1 MEFALWHVY
10 KLCQTSIKFVTFERL
25 KLSRWVSSIIVMVK
39 LDLAKQYI
47 IQCII
52 SAANSL
58 RLSSEKIETVAI
70 LRERLNSAENLF
82 DEIKNLKKVTELS
95 KLGIKLGELQIFI
108 DGGKIDFAKL
118 SDKFKEHS
126 YGLVRDL
133 NYVLDVV
140 TPQMMRGIFQKFEN
154 EIINVDLT
162 KRNAE
167 ENGEALAAKTSNI
180 PKRSRADELKEELI
194 FEELDKDNGFNF
206 ESFEEK
212 VLRPVKE
219 LDAFLNRVQKYDF
232 TENEISSYIKI
243 MNENGELSQ
252 KVGFEILSSMHK
264 IFASG
269 LELINNKKIA
279 PSPNVVDSLRACLIV
294 VVAVVRGKEV
304 DITNYLTRAE
314 NFGKSIQQNK
324 KVV

>member
-1 MEFALWHVY
+1 
-10 KLCQTSIKFVTFERL
+10 
-25 KLSRWVSSIIVMVK
+25 MVE
-39 LDLAKQYI
+39 LDLSKQYI
-47 IQCII
+47 IQSII

-70 LRERLNSAENLF
+70 LRERLNSAENLS
-82 DEIKNLKKVTELS
+82 DEIKNFKKVTELS

-108 DGGKIDFAKL
+108 ESGKIDFAKL

-126 YGLVRDL
+126 YGLVREL

-162 KRNAE
+162 KRNAD
-167 ENGEALAAKTSNI
+167 ENGEALASARTSNI
-180 PKRSRADELKEELI
+180 PKRSRADELKEALI
-194 FEELDKDNGFNF
+194 FEELNKDNGFNF
-206 ESFEEK
+206 ENFEEK

-232 TENEISSYIKI
+232 TENEITGYIKI
-243 MNENGELSQ
+243 MNENGEFSQ